1 MSKLFDEVQ
10 AGRLDVSALSGMEYQ
25 QLVFERLLD
34 NLFTDPHVLSVKNH
48 AQGPVDYVV
57 HEPSTGGM
65 LGKARKHYFECKNY
79 SRALELDNVAKIM
92 VVAIADQPDSVH
104 VVSRTRLQP
113 QISTY
118 ASRLFDIGDDGSP
131 IFRSIAFR
139 HWQTDHL
146 LNLNATAI
154 GGGVPAVAEES
165 AATRNP
171 AWWITECSAYTETE
185 VATSA
190 ASGRQ
195 APLRRGCLLLLTLEL
210 PLAHGSELGLGGLP
224 EGSWTEVG
232 AVPLDAS
239 ALARRTFLIDT
250 SQLASQDSYRVSA
263 RLASGAMQAG
273 MPLVELQL
281 EGGGAM
287 LPELRPRATKD
298 LSTKLGPA
306 GHHRLALIDGEAG
319 VGKTHFIEK
328 VAEGLR
334 GRFGFDVTSF
344 TVTDEQQDTLLSAL
358 LNACLTPP
366 LHQDNFQEVAAAVQR
381 ALLSKEID
389 SRALEANV
397 GLLARIATRMGPRM
411 IVLRDCHLL
420 KDQVANQLWALIVA
434 FDDAGWGG
442 ARLVLEYR
450 QPDAA
455 ANVAFQD
462 LVTRVK
468 LKIRKVLVT
477 KTLLPLT
484 AGELA
489 TAAEQLFL
497 HITPDITDCLMQRT
511 GGLPLF
517 IDSYVQRLLELG
529 FVGPRPDRSGL
540 LGILQPAQV
549 LADAVPAGG
558 ATILEQ
564 RVRTCLRNAFGE
576 DTGVTIQ
583 LGLLALC
590 ESAPAQAW
598 VRRAISLS
606 PQALGAMQLALD
618 QAGLAQGRPDGQI
631 VFRHDLLRTAVVS
644 VAMERPDFAAS
655 ARSTAQRLL
664 QDADAQDL
672 GVRRLRARMFAA
684 IGDRV
689 ALEVELRLGAQ
700 AAREGSDYG
709 HLVAFLS
716 QLLALLPDSATEE
729 RLDLMNGLAWA
740 AWVSDSLLV
749 ARQRY
754 LQLADEAQRSA
765 SVDFSI
771 AEAVATD
778 ALRRAIGI
786 DLELMEPLTFLTN
799 ALAVLKRR
807 QTPVTFNSIMNR
819 LVLFCARFGYP
830 VIGCKLAALSLEYL
844 GDGLRANEGAVLC
857 SELGALHAQF
867 APEAA
872 LSLFRQGVTLARDDC
887 QRTYNELDVLA
898 LETLHLGRSLDEE
911 AFDRVWRLSSAG
923 RFSEVL
929 TRASLLRGSL
939 CLRAGDLAGAR
950 HWTTRTLTMV
960 SLYHLKEFELPALND
975 QLVLSVLE
983 GNKVAAKRQLAAF
996 VAAFEP
1002 LVNQRDGMTQ
1012 QVAKLLDACL
1022 AAARKLTTEPSPL
1035 VPPEQAP
1042 RACGVFFELWRNVL
1056 AIAPTLGMAE
1066 LIQKFGSQPEWLWP
1080 ASPPAWAH
1088 RQLQCGDITLA
1099 VGAY

>member
-1 MSKLFDEVQ
+1 MSNLFDEVR
-10 AGRLDVSALSGMEYQ
+10 AGRLDVSTLSGVEYQ
-25 QLVFERLLD
+25 QLVFERLLG
-34 NLFTDPHVLSVKNH
+34 NLFTDPRVLSVENH

-79 SRALELDNVAKIM
+79 GRALELDNVAKIM
-92 VVAIADQPDSVH
+92 VVAIAEQPDSVH

-154 GGGVPAVAEES
+154 GSSPPAIAEES
-165 AATRNP
+165 LP
-171 AWWITECSAYTETE
+171 ARKPSWWITECSAYTETE
-185 VATSA
+185 VASSA
-190 ASGRQ
+190 ASSRQ
-195 APLRRGCLLLLTLEL
+195 VPLRWGCLLLLTLEL
-210 PLAHGSELGLGGLP
+210 PQDRTGDVALAGLP

-232 AVPLDAS
+232 SAS
-239 ALARRTFLIDT
+239 SDPSLTARHTFLIDT
-250 SQLASQDSYRVSA
+250 SQLAPQDGYRVSA
-263 RLASGAMQAG
+263 RFAWGAMQAG
-273 MPLVELQL
+273 MPLVELHL
-281 EGGGAM
+281 EGGGAV

-298 LSTKLGPA
+298 LSTKLGPT

-344 TVTDEQQDTLLSAL
+344 TVTDEHQETLLTAL

-366 LHQDNFQEVAAAVQR
+366 IHQDNFQEVAAAVQR

-442 ARLVLEYR
+442 ARLALEYR

-455 ANVAFQD
+455 ANVAFQA

-468 LKIRKVLVT
+468 LKIRKVLVA

-484 AGELA
+484 SGEFG
-489 TAAEQLFL
+489 TAAEQLFQ
-497 HITPDITDCLMQRT
+497 HITPEITECLMQRT

-517 IDSYVQRLLELG
+517 IDSYVQRLLDLG
-529 FVGPRPDRSGL
+529 FVGSRPDRSRGL
-540 LGILQPAQV
+540 TILQPAQV
-549 LADAVPAGG
+549 LADVVPAGG
-558 ATILEQ
+558 AAILEQ
-564 RVRTCLRNAFGE
+564 RVNTCLSNAFSN
-576 DTGVTIQ
+576 DPSVTIQ
-583 LGLLALC
+583 LGLIALC
-590 ESAPAQAW
+590 ESAAAQSW
-598 VRRAISLS
+598 VRRALSLS
-606 PQALGAMQLALD
+606 PQAVGALQLALD
-618 QAGLAQGRPDGQI
+618 QAGLAQGRPDGQV

-644 VAMERPDFAAS
+644 VALACDGFAAS

-672 GVRRLRARMFAA
+672 GIRRLRARIFAA
-684 IGDRV
+684 IGDRI

-700 AAREGSDYG
+700 AAREGNDYG

-716 QLLALLPDSATEE
+716 QLLELLPGSPTEE
-729 RLDLMNGLAWA
+729 RLDVMSGLAWA

-765 SVDFSI
+765 SVAFSI

-778 ALRRAIGI
+778 AYRRAIGI
-786 DLELMEPLTFLTN
+786 DLELMEPLAFLTN

-830 VIGCKLAALSLEYL
+830 VIGCKLSALSFNYL
-844 GDGLRANEGAVLC
+844 GDGLRANEGAVIC
-857 SELGALHAQF
+857 SELGALHAPF
-867 APEAA
+867 EPKAA
-872 LSLFRQGVTLARDDC
+872 LSLFRQGLDLARDDC

-898 LETLHLGRSLDEE
+898 LETLHLGRELDEGL
-911 AFDRVWRLSSAG
+911 FDNVWRLSSAG

-950 HWTTRTLTMV
+950 HWITRTLTMV
-960 SLYHLKEFELPALND
+960 NLYHLKEFELPALND
-975 QLVLSVLE
+975 QVILSLLE
-983 GNKVAAKRQLAAF
+983 GNEPLAKRQLAAF
-996 VAAFEP
+996 VAEFEP
-1002 LVNQRDGMTQ
+1002 LVDQRDGMTQ
-1012 QVAKLLDACL
+1012 LVSRVMDACL
-1022 AAARKLTTEPSPL
+1022 AASQKLTIEPSPL
-1035 VPPEQAP
+1035 VPPERMP
-1042 RACGVFFELWRNVL
+1042 HHCGVFFELWRNVL
-1056 AIAPTLGMAE
+1056 AIAPALGMPE
-1066 LIQKFGSQPEWLWP
+1066 LTQKYSEQPEWLWS
-1080 ASPPAWAH
+1080 ATPPTWGH
-1088 RQLQCGDITLA
+1088 RQVQYGDLTLA

>member
-1 MSKLFDEVQ
+1 MSKLFDEVR
-10 AGRLDVSALSGMEYQ
+10 AGRVDISTLSGVEYQ
-25 QLVFERLLD
+25 DLVFERLLD
-34 NLFTDPHVLSVKNH
+34 TLFTDPHVLSVKNH

-57 HEPSTGGM
+57 LEPSTGGM
-65 LGKARKHYFECKNY
+65 LGKDRKHYFECKNY
-79 SRALELDNVAKIM
+79 GRALELDNVAKIM

-118 ASRLFDIGDDGSP
+118 ASRLFDIGDEGSP

-154 GGGVPAVAEES
+154 VGSSPAVAAEGP
-165 AATRNP
+165 AAREL
-171 AWWITECSAYTETE
+171 AWWITECSAYTATE
-185 VATSA
+185 IASSA
-190 ASGRQ
+190 ASSRRL
-195 APLRRGCLLLLTLEL
+195 PLRRGCLLMLTLEL
-210 PLAHGSELGLGGLP
+210 PQARVGEFGLGGLP

-232 AVPLDAS
+232 SGTHDPS
-239 ALARRTFLIDT
+239 ATVRHSFLIDT
-250 SQLASQDSYRVSA
+250 SRLAPQDSYRVTA
-263 RLASGAMQAG
+263 KLAAGAMQAG
-273 MPLVELQL
+273 MPLVELQV
-281 EGGGAM
+281 EGGGAV

-344 TVTDEQQDTLLSAL
+344 TVTEEHQDALLAAL

-366 LHQDNFQEVAAAVQR
+366 IHQANFQEVAAAVQR

-434 FDDAGWGG
+434 FDDASWGG

-455 ANVAFQD
+455 ANAAFQA
-462 LVTRVK
+462 LVKRVQ

-484 AGELA
+484 AGEFG
-489 TAAEQLFL
+489 TAAEQLFQ
-497 HITPDITDCLMQRT
+497 HITPEITNCLMQRT

-517 IDSYVQRLLELG
+517 VDSYIQRLLELG
-529 FVGPRPDRSGL
+529 FVGSRPDRSAGL
-540 LGILQPAQV
+540 TILQPARL

-558 ATILEQ
+558 AAILEQ
-564 RVRTCLRNAFGE
+564 RIRTCLRNSFE
-576 DTGVTIQ
+576 DAAGVTIQ
-583 LGLLALC
+583 LGLIALC
-590 ESAPAQAW
+590 ESAVAQAW
-598 VRRAISLS
+598 VRRALSLS
-606 PQALGAMQLALD
+606 PQALGALQFALD

-644 VAMERPDFAAS
+644 VAVECSGFEAS
-655 ARSTAQRLL
+655 ARAAAQSLL

-672 GVRRLRARMFAA
+672 GIRRLRARIFAV

-689 ALEVELRLGAQ
+689 ALEVELRLGAE
-700 AAREGSDYG
+700 AAREDSDYG

-716 QLLALLPDSATEE
+716 QLLEVLPESAIEE
-729 RLDLMNGLAWA
+729 RLDLMSGLAWA

-754 LQLADEAQRSA
+754 LQLADEAQRSG

-786 DLELMEPLTFLTN
+786 DLELMEPVTFLTN

-807 QTPVTFNSIMNR
+807 QTLVTFNSIMNR

-830 VIGCKLAALSLEYL
+830 VIGCKLASLSLNHL
-844 GDGLRANEGAVLC
+844 GDGLRSNEGAVIC
-857 SELGALHAQF
+857 SELGALHAPCE
-867 APEAA
+867 PEAA
-872 LSLFRQGVTLARDDC
+872 ISLFRQGVDLARDDC

-898 LETLHLGRSLDEE
+898 LETLHLGRELDEDL
-911 AFDRVWRLSSAG
+911 FDNVWRLASAG

-939 CLRAGDLAGAR
+939 CLRAGDLDGAR

-960 SLYHLKEFELPALND
+960 NLYHLREFELPALND

-983 GNKVAAKRQLAAF
+983 GNKALAKRQLTAF
-996 VAAFEP
+996 VAEFEP
-1002 LVNQRDGMTQ
+1002 LVGQRDGMTQ
-1012 QVAKLLDACL
+1012 LVSRAFNACV
-1022 AAARKLTTEPSPL
+1022 AAAHKLPVEPSPL
-1035 VPPEQAP
+1035 VPPDRIP
-1042 RACGVFFELWRNVL
+1042 GSCGVFFELWRNVM
-1056 AIAPTLGMAE
+1056 AIAPGLGMTE
-1066 LIQKFGSQPEWLWP
+1066 LAQKYGEQPEWLWP
-1080 ASPPAWAH
+1080 VPPPAWAH
-1088 RQLQCGDITLA
+1088 RHVRCGDLTLA